1 MARFVVGR
9 LTQALPVLAMVSVV
23 VFSIIHLAPGDPAY
37 VILGPNAL
45 PDQIVALRADL
56 GLDRPLPVQYAV
68 WIGHVARG
76 DLGRSYLNGFPV
88 AELLRRAW
96 PVTLQLALGA
106 FLLALTLAVP
116 LALLAV
122 RFRRTWLDSAVVTAL
137 SVAYATPTFWAAIL
151 LVSLFSVR
159 LGWLPPSGYVSPTES
174 PAAALRTLAMP
185 ALALG
190 LNVTAVLARFLR
202 GAVLDEMAREYVRTA
217 RAKGVAER
225 DVLYRHA
232 MRNALIPVVTVLG
245 LQFGTFMGGAVLT
258 EAIFGIPGMGRL
270 LWNSVLARDY
280 AVVQGTILWTSLL
293 FVLVNLLTDL
303 SYGFLEPRIHYQ

>member
-9 LTQALPVLAMVSVV
+9 LTQVLPVLAMVSVV

-106 FLLALTLAVP
+106 FLLALALAVP

-159 LGWLPPSGYVSPTES
+159 LGWLPPSGYVPPTES
-174 PAAALRTLAMP
+174 PAAALRTLVMP

-225 DVLYRHA
+225 GVLYRHA
-232 MRNALIPVVTVLG
+232 VRNALIPVVTVLG

-258 EAIFGIPGMGRL
+258 EAIFGMPGMGRL
-270 LWNSVLARDY
+270 LWNSVLTRDY

-303 SYGFLEPRIHYQ
+303 SYGFLDPRIHYQ